1 MNRADAQT
9 YSPPKA
15 VQEAAQRA
23 VRWID
28 EGRAGSGFTPTGRTR
43 AGQLARGEAVSL
55 DVVERMASYFA
66 RHAPDTRATGFD
78 AGEEGYPTPGRV
90 AWDAWGGDAAM
101 RWANAILDEIE
112 RKAARDAQRSDAA
125 PLVRMTSAPVRLD
138 AQGASLD
145 PHTRALLAPPAR
157 LPDGAWR
164 IEALA
169 ARGGEPKAYPHGLE
183 MVPTEELDR
192 AAPRFAGVPVTM
204 EHPEA
209 LLDGDPEGAP
219 LIHGARVLGA
229 RMVRDAVAPDG
240 ALIVSLAVPDLP
252 RVRGVSVGWRV
263 GRIDATTSPPSQR
276 DLHPDHLALTPTPRV
291 QGAALRLDA
300 QPQGRP
306 LMKLKIKDQEV
317 EIPDDVGNLI
327 KAEMDTLMSDKLKL
341 QAELDRMRGASEAM
355 DSKRRDAERA
365 DAIRAQARELAA
377 LYARARPHL
386 APEDVQR
393 LDSMD
398 ADAIRAAVVKRLRPT
413 MRLDGQS
420 VEYVRAAYDVAVAD
434 AAARTKS
441 EADQVERLDGRTPAP
456 APAPGFGRSLD
467 AKWLKPQPAKV

>member
-1 MNRADAQT
+1 
-9 YSPPKA
+9 
-15 VQEAAQRA
+15 
-23 VRWID
+23 
-28 EGRAGSGFTPTGRTR
+28 
-43 AGQLARGEAVSL
+43 
-55 DVVERMASYFA
+55 
-66 RHAPDTRATGFD
+66 
-78 AGEEGYPTPGRV
+78 
-90 AWDAWGGDAAM
+90 
-101 RWANAILDEIE
+101 
-112 RKAARDAQRSDAA
+112 
-125 PLVRMTSAPVRLD
+125 
-138 AQGASLD
+138 
-145 PHTRALLAPPAR
+145 
-157 LPDGAWR
+157 
-164 IEALA
+164 
-169 ARGGEPKAYPHGLE
+169 
-183 MVPTEELDR
+183 
-192 AAPRFAGVPVTM
+192 
-204 EHPEA
+204 
-209 LLDGDPEGAP
+209 
-219 LIHGARVLGA
+219 
-229 RMVRDAVAPDG
+229 
-240 ALIVSLAVPDLP
+240 
-252 RVRGVSVGWRV
+252 
-263 GRIDATTSPPSQR
+263 
-276 DLHPDHLALTPTPRV
+276 
-291 QGAALRLDA
+291 
-300 QPQGRP
+300 
-306 LMKLKIKDQEV
+306 MKLKIKDQEV